1 MQLVILAGGK
11 GTRLGLKDM
20 PKPMCPIAGKPLL
33 ERQIELAKSYGV
45 DEVFILSGFMANI
58 ISDYFGDGSNFGIKI
73 HHIVEPYP
81 LGTAGS
87 LKLLEGKLNNRFLVF
102 YGDVVMNF
110 DISALQKFDSE
121 NLQTVGTLLVHP
133 NNHPYDSDLVDI
145 DKDNNITGFL
155 PKPHPQDLLYH
166 NLSNAAVYVFSP
178 QIFDYIEKD
187 VKADLGK
194 DIFPKILQNG
204 GKLRAYKTAE
214 FIKDMGTVDRLAQI
228 SQDVE
233 QGKVSKYNKRNP
245 RPAIFLDRDG
255 TLNVNMDTQPS
266 AEKFFLLPHV
276 AEAIKKINES
286 GYLAIVV
293 TNQPMIAKGFTTF
306 SEVEKTHKKLET
318 LLGEGQA
325 YIDGI
330 YYCPHHP
337 QKGFL
342 GEVSELKIECNCRK
356 PKIGMFLQAAKDF
369 NVDLKASWMIGDSDT
384 DTLAGKNAGC
394 HTLQIGKDIQD
405 LLSAVN
411 KILGENK

>member
-1 MQLVILAGGK
+1 M
-11 GTRLGLKDM
+11 
-20 PKPMCPIAGKPLL
+20 
-33 ERQIELAKSYGV
+33 
-45 DEVFILSGFMANI
+45 
-58 ISDYFGDGSNFGIKI
+58 
-73 HHIVEPYP
+73 
-81 LGTAGS
+81 GTAGS

-266 AEKFFLLPHV
+266 AENFFLLPHV

-306 SEVEKTHKKLET
+306 SEVEKIHKKLET

-342 GEVSELKIECNCRK
+342 GEISELKIECNCRK

-369 NVDLKASWMIGDSDT
+369 NIDLKASWMIGDSDT

-394 HTLQIGKDIQD
+394 HTLQIGKDIKD